1 MKSWIRQLSLSSKL
15 YNDIRNK
22 GSSDASFL
30 CFCKALQK
38 IFSTYSFHFSK
49 KFYIFAPKYRLI
61 VVIRR

>member
-15 YNDIRNK
+15 FNDIRNK

-30 CFCKALQK
+30 CFCKACK
-38 IFSTYSFHFSK
+38 NYSTYSFHFSK
-49 KFYIFAPKYRLI
+49 KLYIFAPKYRLI